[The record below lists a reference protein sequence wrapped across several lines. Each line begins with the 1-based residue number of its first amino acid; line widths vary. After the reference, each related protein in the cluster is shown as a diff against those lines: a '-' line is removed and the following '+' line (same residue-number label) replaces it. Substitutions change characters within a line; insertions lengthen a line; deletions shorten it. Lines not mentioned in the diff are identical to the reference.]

1 MTINTQTVTIPN
13 KDIDIDAYLAIPD
26 RVGIY
31 PAIIVIQEIFGV
43 NDHIRDVTRRIAQDG
58 YIAIAPAIYQRF
70 APGFETGYS
79 MADIEIGRQYKEQ
92 TKAAE
97 LISDIQ
103 ATIDYLYSLP
113 QVQKT
118 GVGTIGFCFGGHVV
132 YLVSTLRGYSKLLP
146 LFTVRESPR
155 EPQGWPSDSEG
166 DSPNQR
172 DNLRIFRGVG
182 YQYSSKASG

>member
-43 NDHIRDVTRRIAQDG
+43 NDHIRDVTRRIAQEG

-79 MADIEIGRQYKEQ
+79 IEDIEIGRQYKEQ

-118 GVGTIGFCFGGHVV
+118 VLARSVFVLVV
-132 YLVSTLRGYSKLLP
+132 MWFILSP
-146 LFTVRESPR
+146 L
-155 EPQGWPSDSEG
+155 
-166 DSPNQR
+166 
-172 DNLRIFRGVG
+172 
-182 YQYSSKASG
+182 